1 MVSLYSMIGHN
12 ADTMHVKYSINND
25 IRDSIAFNDVDL
37 LCLALLDIDDISDI
51 RCSIDLISCSV
62 FLQYDI
68 RLLMLDLISVLLDR
82 LGIAS
87 FISEAIL

>member
-1 MVSLYSMIGHN
+1 MVSLYLMIGHS
-12 ADTMHVKYSINND
+12 ADTMHVKYSINDD
-25 IRDSIAFNDVDL
+25 IRDSIARNDVDF
-37 LCLALLDIDDISDI
+37 LCLVHLEIDDISDI

-62 FLQYDI
+62 RLQYDI
-68 RLLMLDLISVLLDR
+68 KLLKLYLISVLLDR